1 MAVLNP
7 NTVVNFEDP
16 YAQKMRR
23 GFLESAFDLASQ
35 PTPIPVQQI
44 AGLDPLEL
52 QARTL
57 AGGLGGFQPFLQ
69 TGANMAQQGFNTLGA
84 GAGALGAA
92 AGLFAPGAAS
102 AFYNPFEQDVV
113 EQTIRDLTEKSDIA
127 SIGDRFKAVRSGA
140 FGGSRGRLMESER
153 NRALGRGLAEAIG
166 GIRSK
171 GFGLAQQAAQTA
183 GRGLGAI
190 GQQFGNIGR
199 FMGSTGQ
206 QFAGLGTTGLAN
218 LQRQIQTLGS
228 LGGLGRGIEQARG
241 DARFDAAV
249 RSAAEPRERLSALQT
264 ALGLLPTTT
273 ATTTFEALPGVDPRA
288 QALEFIRSGGIG
300 PFLGLTGGPQQF
312 VQQPVQQPTQ
322 SSSIDF
328 TDPALSTV
336 PLLPGTGIGS
346 FKVGPVPPPPPFQP
360 TGKFAPTIT
369 PPAFGTNIT
378 GNALST
384 TPVFNPN
391 SGIGTLPNINFTI
404 R

>member
-52 QARTL
+52 QARAL
-57 AGGLGGFQPFLQ
+57 ASGLGGFQPFLQ

-127 SIGDRFKAVRSGA
+127 SVGDRFNAVRSGA

-171 GFGLAQQAAQTA
+171 GF
-183 GRGLGAI
+183 
-190 GQQFGNIGR
+190 
-199 FMGSTGQ
+199 
-206 QFAGLGTTGLAN
+206 
-218 LQRQIQTLGS
+218 
-228 LGGLGRGIEQARG
+228 
-241 DARFDAAV
+241 
-249 RSAAEPRERLSALQT
+249 
-264 ALGLLPTTT
+264 
-273 ATTTFEALPGVDPRA
+273 
-288 QALEFIRSGGIG
+288 
-300 PFLGLTGGPQQF
+300 
-312 VQQPVQQPTQ
+312 
-322 SSSIDF
+322 
-328 TDPALSTV
+328 
-336 PLLPGTGIGS
+336 
-346 FKVGPVPPPPPFQP
+346 
-360 TGKFAPTIT
+360 
-369 PPAFGTNIT
+369 
-378 GNALST
+378 
-384 TPVFNPN
+384 
-391 SGIGTLPNINFTI
+391 
-404 R
+404 

>member
-7 NTVVNFEDP
+7 TTVVNFEDP

-23 GFLESAFDLASQ
+23 GFLESAFDVASQ

-44 AGLDPLEL
+44 AGFDPLEQ
-52 QARTL
+52 QARIL

-92 AGLFAPGAAS
+92 AGLFAPSAAS

-113 EQTIRDLTEKSDIA
+113 EQTIRDLTERSDIA
-127 SIGDRFKAVRSGA
+127 GIGDRFKAVRAGA

-206 QFAGLGTTGLAN
+206 QFAGLGTTGLRN

-228 LGGLGRGIEQARG
+228 LGGLGRGIEQARS

-273 ATTTFEALPGVDPRA
+273 ATTTFEALPGIDPRA

-300 PFLGLTGGPQQF
+300 PFLGLTGLGLTYVDCLLFGALIAP
-312 VQQPVQQPTQ
+312 
-322 SSSIDF
+322 
-328 TDPALSTV
+328 TDPIAVLASMW
-336 PLLPGTGIGS
+336 
-346 FKVGPVPPPPPFQP
+346 FW
-360 TGKFAPTIT
+360 
-369 PPAFGTNIT
+369 N
-378 GNALST
+378 
-384 TPVFNPN
+384 
-391 SGIGTLPNINFTI
+391 
-404 R
+404 